1 MADAKRVVAALPVDA
16 MRSLDVVFQQ
26 YRLPSRASSY
36 RALQADGWLAKRYSS
51 LGEPWPH
58 VAAVLGVALLPVSH
72 SSAMGKGFFAK
83 RVRSD
88 VKVNKVYG
96 TRSNAR
102 RSKRKL

>member
-36 RALQADGWLAKRYSS
+36 RALQAGGWLAKRYNS

-72 SSAMGKGFFAK
+72 SSATGKGIFAK
-83 RVRSD
+83 RVQSD
-88 VKVNKVYG
+88 VKVTKVYG